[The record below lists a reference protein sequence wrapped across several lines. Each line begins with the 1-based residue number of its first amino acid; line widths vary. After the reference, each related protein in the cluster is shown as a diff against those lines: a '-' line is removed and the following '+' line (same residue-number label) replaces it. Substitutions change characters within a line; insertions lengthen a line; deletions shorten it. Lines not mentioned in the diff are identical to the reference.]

1 MNDVVAPVPNL
12 AGAVAALRERTV
24 KPSELVFASI
34 ERCRELNP
42 RINAFT
48 VVDEQAAMR
57 EAEAAD
63 ARYLRGEPYSL
74 FDGLPIG
81 VKDNI
86 DVAGMP
92 TSNGI
97 AKGPASSVDAPVI
110 AALKASGA
118 IMLGKLNMHE
128 AALGTTTENPHFGA
142 TRNPVDEA
150 FSPGG
155 SSGGSGAAVAA
166 NMVPLALGTDTMG
179 SVRLPA
185 ASCGVVGWKPTRGLI
200 SNTGVCEL
208 QADLDAVG
216 PLVNCLSDLPLA
228 MSMFGVKAQP
238 SHMDATFDVAIL
250 DENATT
256 AMDKSVASWWQQVL
270 ASIRP
275 AHVQIP
281 GYAPTPVRR
290 AALIEI
296 EVQLCRTIPAAWR
309 AGASPQLDNM
319 LRFGERVSPER
330 HEAAVAAVRKVAVEA
345 AEVLQQVDAIISPS
359 SPVLP
364 TRIGDIP
371 PDTQADYLL
380 LANLSGAAA
389 VSVPGGRS
397 ADGLPIGL
405 HIMTRAGN
413 DAALPAI
420 ANWLMGQLGGNKR

>member
-12 AGAVAALRERTV
+12 AEAVAALRERTV
-24 KPSELVFASI
+24 KPSELVFVSI

-97 AKGPASSVDAPVI
+97 AKGPASSEDAPVI

-155 SSGGSGAAVAA
+155 SSGGSGAAVVH
-166 NMVPLALGTDTMG
+166 MVPLALGTDTMG

-185 ASCGVVGWKPTRGLI
+185 ASCGVVGWKPTRPD
-200 SNTGVCEL
+200 SNTGVRI
-208 QADLDAVG
+208 AG
-216 PLVNCLSDLPLA
+216 GS
-228 MSMFGVKAQP
+228 
-238 SHMDATFDVAIL
+238 
-250 DENATT
+250 
-256 AMDKSVASWWQQVL
+256 
-270 ASIRP
+270 
-275 AHVQIP
+275 
-281 GYAPTPVRR
+281 RR
-290 AALIEI
+290 
-296 EVQLCRTIPAAWR
+296 
-309 AGASPQLDNM
+309 
-319 LRFGERVSPER
+319 
-330 HEAAVAAVRKVAVEA
+330 
-345 AEVLQQVDAIISPS
+345 
-359 SPVLP
+359 
-364 TRIGDIP
+364 
-371 PDTQADYLL
+371 
-380 LANLSGAAA
+380 
-389 VSVPGGRS
+389 GGS
-397 ADGLPIGL
+397 
-405 HIMTRAGN
+405 T
-413 DAALPAI
+413 
-420 ANWLMGQLGGNKR
+420 GQLLE